1 MKVQQCLVL
10 RECECH
16 AAYYSWQSYVNEKLR
31 IFSSQPGNEDVRL
44 LIMTDRIAV
53 ITYLIEIEE

>member
-10 RECECH
+10 LERECH
-16 AAYYSWQSYVNEKLR
+16 AAYYSWQSYVNEKLM

-44 LIMTDRIAV
+44 LTMTDSMAV
-53 ITYLIEIEE
+53 ITYLIEVSE